1 MEYKDYYKILGVNKN
16 ATEKEIKEAYR
27 KLARKYHPDM
37 NPDHKEE
44 AEAKFKEI
52 NEAYEV
58 LGDPEKRKR
67 YDSLGTNW
75 QEVSKRAQSGGYTWS
90 ASFEGMEDFSDFFRT
105 FFGDLGSSFR
115 RQRPFADFDFDL
127 FEDLS
132 DFTDF
137 SGRRFSSASTTPTA
151 TAQEP
156 LEITLEEA
164 YRGAEKN
171 LILTTR
177 STCPDCRGR
186 GRKGSARCP
195 TCGGGGSTEKQERVT
210 VNIPAGVK
218 DGAVIRAN
226 TSSGPIELVLKI
238 KSHAVFSREG
248 DNLVCELPVDL
259 YTAILGGKVA
269 LNTPRGRIAIKV
281 PPETQNGKTLRVRNL
296 GFPKES
302 GGRGDLLAKVKVVL
316 PQGLTAEEKELF
328 RRLRALRAKNADYS
342 QANYS

>member
-37 NPDHKEE
+37 NPDNKKE

-58 LGDPEKRKR
+58 LSDPEKRKR
-67 YDSLGTNW
+67 YDSLGANW
-75 QEVSKRAQSGGYTWS
+75 QEASQRAQSGSYTWS
-90 ASFEGMEDFSDFFRT
+90 TSFEGMEDFSDFFRT
-105 FFGDLGSSFR
+105 FFGDLGGTFR
-115 RQRPFADFDFDL
+115 RRSPFADFDFDL
-127 FEDLS
+127 FEDLG
-132 DFTDF
+132 DFTDLGG
-137 SGRRFSSASTTPTA
+137 GRGFSSASTAP

-186 GRKGSARCP
+186 GRKGSARCS
-195 TCGGGGSTEKQERVT
+195 TCGGSGSTEKQERVT
-210 VNIPAGVK
+210 VNIPAGAK

-226 TSSGPIELVLKI
+226 TSNGPIELVLKI
-238 KSHAVFSREG
+238 RPHAVFSREG

-316 PQGLTAEEKELF
+316 PQGLSAEEKELF
-328 RRLRALRAKNADYS
+328 ERLRILREKNTNYS
-342 QANYS
+342 QANY